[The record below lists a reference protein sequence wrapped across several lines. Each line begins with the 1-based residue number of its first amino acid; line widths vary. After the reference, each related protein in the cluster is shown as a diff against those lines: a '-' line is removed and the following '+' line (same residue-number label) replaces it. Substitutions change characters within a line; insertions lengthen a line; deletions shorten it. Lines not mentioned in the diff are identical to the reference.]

1 MAPCYVVRASVSRGQ
16 DAENRVF
23 PALLIRRSRVRIS
36 QFPPPNSEGNKL
48 SLFVSLFQFRDIGL
62 QPPHRAA
69 AASDTRCNAS
79 AKPCAVIRSAAA
91 EPCHLTRGGCAE
103 LLGSPGALALGADG
117 LAPWIHLLEGYK
129 HV

>member
-48 SLFVSLFQFRDIGL
+48 SLFVSLFFERSDDSIETCKVSSVVANFPVSELKRATVRDL
-62 QPPHRAA
+62 LP
-69 AASDTRCNAS
+69 S
-79 AKPCAVIRSAAA
+79 ADQR
-91 EPCHLTRGGCAE
+91 RQ
-103 LLGSPGALALGADG
+103 
-117 LAPWIHLLEGYK
+117 
-129 HV
+129 